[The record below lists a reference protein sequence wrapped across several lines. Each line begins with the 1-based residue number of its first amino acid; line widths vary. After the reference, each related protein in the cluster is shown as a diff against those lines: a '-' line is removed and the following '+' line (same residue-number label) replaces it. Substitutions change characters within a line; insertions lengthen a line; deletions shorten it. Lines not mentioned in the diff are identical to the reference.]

1 MMGPRHPL
9 GPDDLAIL
17 FIGASAVG
25 KSSLAAGMVE
35 AGIAEAT
42 PTWTTRKPRQGEVDT
57 TYDHRFVSDEAFD
70 RQAGSFIDQRA
81 FYGARYGVPFLPKPP
96 EGVAALMVLKPVFVP
111 AFIAEY
117 PLTRVIQIEASR
129 EVVPERMEARG
140 QSRADIEERMRLHDA
155 EVEDARR
162 LAHVSFDN
170 NGPLQETLRVVAAHI
185 QAVVR
190 SRGGEQAGA
199 AGHVPV
205 S

>member
-1 MMGPRHPL
+1 MPVGGETMTGPRQPL

-25 KSSLAAGMVE
+25 KSSLAEGMVQ

-57 TYDHRFVSDEAFD
+57 SYDHHFVSDEAFD

-111 AFIAEY
+111 AFIAKY
-117 PLTRVIQIEASR
+117 PLTHVIQIEASR
-129 EVVPERMEARG
+129 EVVPERMAARG
-140 QSRADIEERMRLHDA
+140 QSQADIDERMRLHDG
-155 EVEDARR
+155 EVEASRR
-162 LAHVSFDN
+162 LAHASFDN
-170 NGPLQETLRVVAAHI
+170 NGPLQETLLQVADHI
-185 QAVVR
+185 QAAVR
-190 SRGGEQAGA
+190 SHPRIAG
-199 AGHVPV
+199 
-205 S
+205 

>member
-1 MMGPRHPL
+1 MMGPRQPL

-57 TYDHRFVSDEAFD
+57 TYDHRFVSDEEFD

-140 QSRADIEERMRLHDA
+140 QSRADIDERMRLHDD
-155 EVEDARR
+155 EVEAARR

-190 SRGGEQAGA
+190 SHGGEQAGA
-199 AGHVPV
+199 AGPVPV